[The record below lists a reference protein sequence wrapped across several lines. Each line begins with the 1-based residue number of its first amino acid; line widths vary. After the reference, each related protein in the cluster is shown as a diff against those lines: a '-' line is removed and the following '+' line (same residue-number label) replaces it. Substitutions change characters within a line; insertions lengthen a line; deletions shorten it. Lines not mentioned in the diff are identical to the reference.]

1 MTGGFPLVKQMK
13 QAAFIVAPSEGGI
26 AATTRAADR
35 GEAGR
40 IGLPG
45 GKVEAHETP
54 LQAAIR
60 EAAEEGWEVVR
71 PNPTPVQVMISPDF
85 APGYIIYWFIAAR
98 ARRLDEYK
106 EQGRIT
112 PIVVR
117 PDDVIKSGYG
127 NDRLPAG
134 LLNTIANAFAA

>member
-1 MTGGFPLVKQMK
+1 MRV
-13 QAAFIVAPSEGGI
+13 AAFILAPTNGGI

-45 GKVEAHETP
+45 GKAEAGESP
-54 LQAAIR
+54 LQAALR
-60 EAAEEGWEVVR
+60 EAREEGWEITR
-71 PNPTPVQVMISPDF
+71 PHPEPIQVMVNPDF
-85 APGYIIYWFIAAR
+85 APGYVIYWYVAAR
-98 ARRLDEYK
+98 ARRRDEYK

-112 PIVVR
+112 PIVVGA
-117 PDDVIKSGYG
+117 DDVIKSGYG

-134 LLNTIANAFAA
+134 LLQSLTYAFAD

>member
-1 MTGGFPLVKQMK
+1 MRI
-13 QAAFIVAPSEGGI
+13 AAFILAPTHGGI

-45 GKVEAHETP
+45 GKVESGETP

-60 EAAEEGWEVVR
+60 EAREEGWEITR
-71 PNPTPVQVMISPDF
+71 PHPEPVQVMISPEF
-85 APGYIIYWFIAAR
+85 APGYIIYWYVAGK

-117 PDDVIKSGYG
+117 PDDIVRSGYG
-127 NDRLPAG
+127 NDRLPTG
-134 LLNTIANAFAA
+134 LLNTIAHAFTA

>member
-1 MTGGFPLVKQMK
+1 LLVKQMKQMK
-13 QAAFIVAPSEGGI
+13 QAAFVIAPTNGGI

-45 GKVEAHETP
+45 GKVESGETP

-85 APGYIIYWFIAAR
+85 APGYVIYWYVAAR
-98 ARRLDEYK
+98 ARRLDQYK
-106 EQGRIT
+106 EAGRIA
-112 PIVVR
+112 PIVVGA
-117 PDDVIKSGYG
+117 DDVIRSGYG

>member
-1 MTGGFPLVKQMK
+1 MK
-13 QAAFIVAPSEGGI
+13 IAAFILAPTSGGI

-45 GKVEAHETP
+45 GKAEHGETP

-60 EAAEEGWEVVR
+60 EAREEGWEVVR
-71 PNPTPVQVMISPDF
+71 PNPTPIQVMISPDF
-85 APGYIIYWFIAAR
+85 APGYIIYWYVAGR
-98 ARRLDEYK
+98 ARRLDQYK
-106 EQGRIT
+106 EAGRIT
-112 PIVVR
+112 PIVVGA
-117 PDDVIKSGYG
+117 DDVIKSGYG

-134 LLNTIANAFAA
+134 LLATIAHAFAD

>member
-1 MTGGFPLVKQMK
+1 MRI
-13 QAAFIVAPSEGGI
+13 AAFIVAPAEGGI

-45 GKVEAHETP
+45 GKAEAGESP
-54 LQAAIR
+54 LQAALR

-71 PNPTPVQVMISPDF
+71 PNPTPVQVMISPEF
-85 APGYIIYWFIAAR
+85 APGFVIYWFIAAR
-98 ARRLDEYK
+98 ARRLGQYK

-117 PDDVIKSGYG
+117 PDDIVRSGYG
-127 NDRLPAG
+127 NDRLPTG
-134 LLNTIANAFAA
+134 LLNTIAHAFNQ